1 MSDTARPRP
10 PWLGPTPFN
19 SYWEYGDGL
28 RVADAWESIPWQDRR
43 LSLYDVHT
51 NALRGSR
58 KDLRAMRQFYINLT
72 TERLKS

>member
-1 MSDTARPRP
+1 MTFKRPA
-10 PWLGPTPFN
+10 WLGPTLFN
-19 SYWEYGDGL
+19 SYYEYGDD
-28 RVADAWESIPWQDRR
+28 ACDAWQAVPLGMRGEYA
-43 LSLYDVHT
+43 LYYAHL